1 MNIKLCNDKVLEIK
15 LGDNKF
21 KFISD
26 MVEYPRAA
34 ISVSKNC
41 PDEVIEKIGLWLK
54 KGYIF
59 PVAYIKENEYIW
71 ETLKE

>member
-1 MNIKLCNDKVLEIK
+1 LNFSVNNEKVLEIK
-15 LGDNKF
+15 QGDKGF
-21 KFISD
+21 KFFSG

-41 PDEVIEKIGLWLK
+41 PDEVLEKMGLWAR

-59 PVAYIKENEYIW
+59 PVAYIKESEYVW
-71 ETLKE
+71 GKLKE

>member
-1 MNIKLCNDKVLEIK
+1 LAIKLCNDKVLEIK
-15 LGDNKF
+15 LGDDKF
-21 KFISD
+21 KFSSD

-41 PDEVIEKIGLWLK
+41 PDEVIEKIGLWLN

-59 PVAYIKENEYIW
+59 PVAYVKESDYIW
-71 ETLKE
+71 EQLKK